1 MDLYD
6 DLDTKQRA
14 GQIDG
19 WSSGIKLMQT
29 QMALKKPVVPTPT
42 RKDFF
47 KRSTVMTPVMQL
59 KSKQRD
65 AADGDDIF
73 SPMPAYNRPK
83 FHPNVTTTTI
93 TSSAP
98 IVHTTNLT
106 PSSKVFN
113 DYDWDVVDEYDP
125 LWPNEYEKLVKERRE
140 KDSGNDKRNDK
151 RNDPDRH
158 HGGGF
163 NDRKRRNTRFERD
176 ASPNTGSK
184 NKFSGFGGRPDEED
198 SYERSSPP
206 SGSDRQGP
214 RSGGAAIAPPPSLQE
229 STPIIPAFA
238 NMVAAGKDPYGSSS
252 VAAKIM
258 AKYGF
263 KVFG

>member
-1 MDLYD
+1 
-6 DLDTKQRA
+6 
-14 GQIDG
+14 
-19 WSSGIKLMQT
+19 MQ
-29 QMALKKPVVPTPT
+29 
-42 RKDFF
+42 
-47 KRSTVMTPVMQL
+47 VMTPVMQL

-65 AADGDDIF
+65 ADGDDIF
-73 SPMPAYNRPK
+73 SQTTSATSYNRPK
-83 FHPNVTTTTI
+83 FHPNATTTTI

-98 IVHTTNLT
+98 ILHTTNLT

-125 LWPNEYEKLVKERRE
+125 LWPNEYEKLVKERRD
-140 KDSGNDKRNDK
+140 KDSGSDAKQRTGDKRNEPE
-151 RNDPDRH
+151 RY
-158 HGGGF
+158 HGGFGS
-163 NDRKRRNTRFERD
+163 DRKRRNTRFEHD
-176 ASPNTGSK
+176 ASPSAASSSSSTTTKSK
-184 NKFSGFGGRPDEED
+184 YSGFGGRPDEEEA
-198 SYERSSPP
+198 YERSSPP

-238 NMVAAGKDPYGSSS
+238 NLMAAGGKDAAAYGSNS

-263 KVFG
+263 KVRSSYIDCASKIQPTIYSHV